1 MGTIYSISRIGT
13 FEDCR
18 LRYKYQYLDHLK
30 ADKETIEAF
39 MGSRAHEALAEL
51 YGFVKNGV
59 VKPREWLLARY
70 DDLWDKNKNLIPKIK
85 VVNAEY
91 TEDDYRR
98 KGRKGLNDY
107 YGEYAPFDQ
116 AKVVA
121 TEKNISFTLKDGSGE
136 IVFRGIID
144 RLDWNDK
151 EKIYEI
157 HDYKTSGSLLT
168 QADADG
174 DDQLGLYHIAV
185 RSLWPDADY
194 VKLIWHY
201 LLFNKQI
208 ESNRTQEKLA
218 ELEKRM
224 ILKVKEI
231 EACVDFPPQRGA
243 LCDWC
248 GFQEICPEWKHPEAM
263 KKLPKNEYLKDEGV
277 VLVAKYAE
285 LEEKKKKL
293 KTEIENLEAEETLV
307 EEAAFAFAKKNDLR
321 TIDGQGFQLTVSEK
335 EETCAP
341 MKKEDEGKWT
351 ALRELLIS
359 EGKYL
364 DVSTVNNNMLNARLR
379 TWGKDFYE
387 KVKAFLI
394 TRVTKSVSLKKK

>member
-1 MGTIYSISRIGT
+1 
-13 FEDCR
+13 
-18 LRYKYQYLDHLK
+18 
-30 ADKETIEAF
+30 

-59 VKPREWLLARY
+59 VKPRDWLLARY
-70 DDLWDKNKNLIPKIK
+70 DDLWGKNLTPAVK
-85 VVNAEY
+85 VVRSDY

-98 KGRKGLNDY
+98 KGRKCLDDY

-116 AKVVA
+116 AKLVA
-121 TEKNISFTLKDGSGE
+121 TEKEISFKLKDGNVE
-136 IVFRGIID
+136 ISFRGIID

-157 HDYKTSGSLLT
+157 HDYKTSGSLPT
-168 QADADG
+168 QADADT
-174 DDQLGLYHIAV
+174 DNQLGLYHIAV
-185 RSLWPDADY
+185 RSLWPDIDL

-201 LLFNKQI
+201 LLFNKRI
-208 ESNRTQEKLA
+208 ESSRTQEKLA
-218 ELEKRM
+218 ELEKAM

-231 EACVDFPPQRGA
+231 EACADYPPKRSA

-248 GFQEICPEWKHPEAM
+248 GFQDICPEWKHPEAM
-263 KKLPKNEYLKDEGV
+263 KKLPENEYLKDEGV
-277 VLVAKYAE
+277 VLVAKYAD
-285 LEEKKKKL
+285 LEEKKKEL
-293 KTEIENLEAEETLV
+293 KKEIESLEAEEAKV
-307 EEAAFAFAKKNDLR
+307 EEAAFAFAKKNGVR
-321 TIDGQGFQLTVSEK
+321 VIDGQGFQLTVSEK

-341 MKKEDEGKWT
+341 MKKEDEAKWT
-351 ALRELLIS
+351 ALRELLIR
-359 EGKYL
+359 EGKYQ

-394 TRVTKSVSLKKK
+394 TRVTKSVYLKKK

>member
-18 LRYKYQYLDHLK
+18 LRYKYQYVDHLK

-39 MGSRAHEALAEL
+39 MGSRVHEALEEL

-59 VKPREWLLARY
+59 VKPRDWLLARY
-70 DDLWDKNKNLIPKIK
+70 DDLWDKNLTPAVK
-85 VVNAEY
+85 VVRSDY

-98 KGRKGLNDY
+98 KGRKCLDDY

-116 AKVVA
+116 ARVVA
-121 TEKNISFTLKDGSGE
+121 TEKEISFKLNDGNDE
-136 IVFRGIID
+136 ISFRGIID

-157 HDYKTSGSLLT
+157 HDYKTSGSLPT
-168 QADADG
+168 QADADR

-185 RSLWPDADY
+185 RGLWPDIDR

-201 LLFNKQI
+201 IVFNKRI
-208 ESNRTQEKLA
+208 ESSRTQEKLA
-218 ELEKRM
+218 ELEKCM
-224 ILKVKEI
+224 IRKVKEI
-231 EACVDFPPQRGA
+231 EACADFPPKRSA

-248 GFQEICPEWKHPEAM
+248 GFQDICPEWKHPEAM
-263 KKLPKNEYLKDEGV
+263 KKLPENEYLKDEGV
-277 VLVAKYAE
+277 VLVARYAE

-293 KTEIENLEAEETLV
+293 KNEIEDLEAEEAKV
-307 EEAAFAFAKKNDLR
+307 EEAAFAFAKKNGVR
-321 TIDGQGFQLTVSEK
+321 VIDGQGFQLTVSEK

-341 MKKEDEGKWT
+341 MKKEDEAKWT

-359 EGKYL
+359 EGKYQ

-379 TWGKDFYE
+379 NWGKDFYE

-394 TRVTKSVSLKKK
+394 TRVTKSVYLKKK

>member
-18 LRYKYQYLDHLK
+18 LRYKYQYVDHLK

-70 DDLWDKNKNLIPKIK
+70 DDLWDKNLTPAVK
-85 VVNAEY
+85 VVRSDY
-91 TEDDYRR
+91 TEEDYRR
-98 KGRKGLNDY
+98 KGRKCLDDY
-107 YGEYAPFDQ
+107 YGEYAPFNQ

-121 TEKNISFTLKDGSGE
+121 TEKEISFKLKDQNDE
-136 IVFRGIID
+136 ISFRGIID

-157 HDYKTSGSLLT
+157 HDYKTSGSLPT
-168 QADADG
+168 QADADT

-185 RSLWPDADY
+185 RSLWPDIDR

-201 LLFNKQI
+201 LLFNKRI
-208 ESNRTQEKLA
+208 DSSRTQEMLA
-218 ELEKRM
+218 ELEKAM

-231 EACVDFPPQRGA
+231 EACADFPPKRSA

-263 KKLPKNEYLKDEGV
+263 KKLPENEYLKDEGV
-277 VLVAKYAE
+277 VLVARYAE
-285 LEEKKKKL
+285 LEEKKKNL
-293 KTEIENLEAEETLV
+293 KTEIENLEAEEAKV
-307 EEAAFAFAKKNDLR
+307 EEAAFAFAKKNGVR
-321 TIDGQGFQLTVSEK
+321 VIDGQGFQLTVSEK

-341 MKKEDEGKWT
+341 MKKEDEAKWT

-359 EGKYL
+359 EGRYQ

-379 TWGKDFYE
+379 TWGKDFYD
-387 KVKAFLI
+387 KIKAFLI
-394 TRVTKSVSLKKK
+394 TRVTRSVYLKKK

>member
-18 LRYKYQYLDHLK
+18 LRYKYQYVDRLK

-59 VKPREWLLARY
+59 VKPRDWLLARY
-70 DDLWDKNKNLIPKIK
+70 DDLWGKNLTPAVK
-85 VVNAEY
+85 VVRSDY

-98 KGRKGLNDY
+98 KGRKCLDDY
-107 YGEYAPFDQ
+107 YGEYTPFDQ

-121 TEKNISFTLKDGSGE
+121 TEKEISFKLKDGNDE
-136 IVFRGIID
+136 ISFRGIID

-157 HDYKTSGSLLT
+157 HDYKTSGSLPT
-168 QADADG
+168 QADADR

-185 RSLWPDADY
+185 RSLWPDIDR

-201 LLFNKQI
+201 LLFNKRI
-208 ESNRTQEKLA
+208 ESSRTQEKLA
-218 ELEKRM
+218 ELEKAM

-231 EACVDFPPQRGA
+231 EACADYPPKRSA

-248 GFQEICPEWKHPEAM
+248 GFQDICPEWKHPEAM
-263 KKLPKNEYLKDEGV
+263 KKLPENEYLKDEGV
-277 VLVAKYAE
+277 ILVAKYAE
-285 LEEKKKKL
+285 LEEKKKEL
-293 KTEIENLEAEETLV
+293 KKEIEGLEAEEAKV
-307 EEAAFAFAKKNDLR
+307 EEAAFAFAKKNDIR
-321 TIDGQGFQLTVSEK
+321 IIDGQGFQLTVLEK

-341 MKKEDEGKWT
+341 MKKEDEARWT
-351 ALRELLIS
+351 ALRDLLIS
-359 EGKYL
+359 EGKYQ

-394 TRVTKSVSLKKK
+394 TRITKSVYLKKK

>member
-18 LRYKYQYLDHLK
+18 LRYKYQYVDRLK

-59 VKPREWLLARY
+59 VKPRDWLLARY
-70 DDLWDKNKNLIPKIK
+70 DDLWGKNLTPAVK
-85 VVNAEY
+85 VVRSDY

-98 KGRKGLNDY
+98 KGRKCLDDY
-107 YGEYAPFDQ
+107 YGEYTPFDQ

-121 TEKNISFTLKDGSGE
+121 TEKEISFKLKDGNDE
-136 IVFRGIID
+136 ISFRGIID

-157 HDYKTSGSLLT
+157 HDYKTSGSLPT
-168 QADADG
+168 QADADR

-185 RSLWPDADY
+185 RSLWPDIDR

-201 LLFNKQI
+201 LLFNKRI
-208 ESNRTQEKLA
+208 ESSRTQEKLA
-218 ELEKRM
+218 ELEKAM

-231 EACVDFPPQRGA
+231 EACADYPPKRSA

-248 GFQEICPEWKHPEAM
+248 GFQDICPEWKHPEAM
-263 KKLPKNEYLKDEGV
+263 KKLPENEYLKDEGV
-277 VLVAKYAE
+277 ILVAKYAE
-285 LEEKKKKL
+285 LEEKKKEL
-293 KTEIENLEAEETLV
+293 KKEIEGLEAEEAKV
-307 EEAAFAFAKKNDLR
+307 EEAAFAFAKKNDIR
-321 TIDGQGFQLTVSEK
+321 IIDGQGFQLTVSEK

-341 MKKEDEGKWT
+341 MKKEDEAKWT

-359 EGKYL
+359 EKKYQ

-394 TRVTKSVSLKKK
+394 TRITKSVYLKKK

>member
-18 LRYKYQYLDHLK
+18 LRYKYQYVDRLK

-59 VKPREWLLARY
+59 VKPRDWLLARY
-70 DDLWDKNKNLIPKIK
+70 DDLWGKNLTPAVK
-85 VVNAEY
+85 VVRSDY

-98 KGRKGLNDY
+98 KGRKCLDDY

-116 AKVVA
+116 AKLVA
-121 TEKNISFTLKDGSGE
+121 TEKEISFKLKDGNVE
-136 IVFRGIID
+136 ISFRGIID

-157 HDYKTSGSLLT
+157 HDYKTSGSLPT
-168 QADADG
+168 QADADT
-174 DDQLGLYHIAV
+174 DNQLGLYHIAV
-185 RSLWPDADY
+185 RSLWPDIDL

-201 LLFNKQI
+201 LLFNKRI
-208 ESNRTQEKLA
+208 ESSRTQEKLA
-218 ELEKRM
+218 ELEKAM

-231 EACVDFPPQRGA
+231 EACADYPPKRSA

-248 GFQEICPEWKHPEAM
+248 GFQDICPEWKHPEAM
-263 KKLPKNEYLKDEGV
+263 KKLPENEYLKDEGV
-277 VLVAKYAE
+277 VLVAKYAD
-285 LEEKKKKL
+285 LEEKKKEL
-293 KTEIENLEAEETLV
+293 KKEIESLEAEEAKV
-307 EEAAFAFAKKNDLR
+307 EEAAFAFAKKNGVR
-321 TIDGQGFQLTVSEK
+321 VIDGQGFQLTVSEK

-341 MKKEDEGKWT
+341 MKKEDEAKWT
-351 ALRELLIS
+351 ALRELLIR
-359 EGKYL
+359 EGKYQ

-394 TRVTKSVSLKKK
+394 TRVTKSVYLKKK

>member
-18 LRYKYQYLDHLK
+18 LRYKYQYVDRLK

-59 VKPREWLLARY
+59 VKPRDWLLARY
-70 DDLWDKNKNLIPKIK
+70 DDLWGKNLTPAVK
-85 VVNAEY
+85 VVRSDY

-98 KGRKGLNDY
+98 KGRKCLDDY

-121 TEKNISFTLKDGSGE
+121 TEKEISFKLKDGNVE
-136 IVFRGIID
+136 ISFRGIID

-157 HDYKTSGSLLT
+157 HDYKTSGSLPT
-168 QADADG
+168 QADADT

-185 RSLWPDADY
+185 RSLWPDIDR

-201 LLFNKQI
+201 LLFNKRI
-208 ESNRTQEKLA
+208 ESSRTQEKLA
-218 ELEKRM
+218 ELEKAM

-231 EACVDFPPQRGA
+231 EACTDYPPKKSA

-248 GFQEICPEWKHPEAM
+248 GFQDICPEWKHPEAM
-263 KKLPKNEYLKDEGV
+263 KKLPENEYLKDEGV
-277 VLVAKYAE
+277 VLVARYAE
-285 LEEKKKKL
+285 LEEKKKEL
-293 KTEIENLEAEETLV
+293 KKEIEDLEAEEAKV
-307 EEAAFAFAKKNDLR
+307 EEAAFTFAKKNGVR
-321 TIDGQGFQLTVSEK
+321 VIDGQGFQLTVSEK

-341 MKKEDEGKWT
+341 MKKEDEAKWT
-351 ALRELLIS
+351 ALRELLIR
-359 EGKYL
+359 EGKYQ

-394 TRVTKSVSLKKK
+394 TRVTKSVYLKKK

>member
-30 ADKETIEAF
+30 ADRETIEAF

-59 VKPREWLLARY
+59 VKPREWLLTRY
-70 DDLWDKNKNLIPKIK
+70 DDLWDKNKNLISKIT
-85 VVNAEY
+85 VVNADY

-98 KGRKGLNDY
+98 KGRKCLDDY
-107 YGEYAPFDQ
+107 YREYAPFDQ

-121 TEKNISFTLKDGSGE
+121 IEKDISFSLKDGSGE
-136 IVFRGIID
+136 IIFRGIID

-157 HDYKTSGSLLT
+157 HDYKTSGSFPT

-174 DDQLGLYHIAV
+174 DEQLGLYDIAI
-185 RSLWPDADY
+185 RSQWPGVGR

-201 LLFNKQI
+201 LLFNKEI
-208 ESNRTQEKLA
+208 ESSRTQDKLA
-218 ELEKRM
+218 ELEKAM

-231 EACVDFPPQRGA
+231 EACADFPPQRSA

-263 KKLPKNEYLKDEGV
+263 KKLPENEYLKDEGV
-277 VLVAKYAE
+277 VLVARYAE

-293 KTEIENLEAEETLV
+293 KAEIEKLEMEEAKV
-307 EEAAFAFAKKNDLR
+307 EEAALAFAKKHGVHV
-321 TIDGQGFQLTVSEK
+321 IDGQGFQLAVWEK

-359 EGKYL
+359 EGKYP
-364 DVSTVNNNMLNARLR
+364 DVSTVNNNMLKARLR

>member
-18 LRYKYQYLDHLK
+18 LRYKYQYVDHLK

-59 VKPREWLLARY
+59 VKPGDWLLARY
-70 DDLWDKNKNLIPKIK
+70 DDLWGKNLTPAVK
-85 VVNAEY
+85 VVRSDY

-98 KGRKGLNDY
+98 KGRKCLDDY

-121 TEKNISFTLKDGSGE
+121 TEKEISFKLKDGNVE
-136 IVFRGIID
+136 ISFRGIID

-157 HDYKTSGSLLT
+157 HDYKTSGSLPT
-168 QADADG
+168 QADADT
-174 DDQLGLYHIAV
+174 DNQLGLYHIAV
-185 RSLWPDADY
+185 RSLWPDIDR

-201 LLFNKQI
+201 LLFNKRI
-208 ESNRTQEKLA
+208 ESSRTQEKLA
-218 ELEKRM
+218 ELEKAM

-231 EACVDFPPQRGA
+231 EACTDYPPKKSA

-248 GFQEICPEWKHPEAM
+248 GFQDICPEWKHPDAM
-263 KKLPKNEYLKDEGV
+263 KKLPENEYLKDEGV
-277 VLVAKYAE
+277 ILVARYAE
-285 LEEKKKKL
+285 LEEKKKEL
-293 KTEIENLEAEETLV
+293 KKEIEGLEAEEAKV
-307 EEAAFAFAKKNDLR
+307 EEAAFVFAKRNGVR
-321 TIDGQGFQLTVSEK
+321 VIDGQGFQLTVSEK

-341 MKKEDEGKWT
+341 MKKEDEAKWT

-359 EGKYL
+359 EKKYQ

>member
-18 LRYKYQYLDHLK
+18 LRYKYQYVDHLK

-59 VKPREWLLARY
+59 IKPREWLLARY
-70 DDLWDKNKNLIPKIK
+70 DDLWDKNLTAAIK
-85 VVNAEY
+85 VVRSDYA
-91 TEDDYRR
+91 EDDYRR
-98 KGRKGLNDY
+98 KGRKCLDDY

-121 TEKNISFTLKDGSGE
+121 TEKEISFELKDGNDKIS
-136 IVFRGIID
+136 FRGIID
-144 RLDWNDK
+144 RLDWNPK

-157 HDYKTSGSLLT
+157 HDYKTSGSLPT
-168 QADADG
+168 QADADT
-174 DDQLGLYHIAV
+174 DDQLGLYHIGV
-185 RSLWPDADY
+185 RSLWPDIDR

-201 LLFNKQI
+201 LLFNKRI
-208 ESNRTQEKLA
+208 ESSRTPEKLA
-218 ELEKRM
+218 ELEKAM

-231 EACVDFPPQRGA
+231 EACADFPPKRSA

-248 GFQEICPEWKHPEAM
+248 GFQDICPEWKHPEAM
-263 KKLPKNEYLKDEGV
+263 KKLPENEYLKDEGV
-277 VLVAKYAE
+277 VLVARYAE
-285 LEEKKKKL
+285 LEEKKKEL
-293 KTEIENLEAEETLV
+293 KKEIEGLEAEEAKV
-307 EEAAFAFAKKNDLR
+307 EEAAFVFAKRNGVR
-321 TIDGQGFQLTVSEK
+321 VIDGQGFQLTVSEK

-341 MKKEDEGKWT
+341 MKKEDEAKWT

-359 EGKYL
+359 EGKYQ

-394 TRVTKSVSLKKK
+394 TRVTKSVYLKKK

>member
-18 LRYKYQYLDHLK
+18 LRYKYQYVDRLK

-59 VKPREWLLARY
+59 VKPRDWLLARY
-70 DDLWDKNKNLIPKIK
+70 DDLWGKNLTPAVK
-85 VVNAEY
+85 VVRSDY

-98 KGRKGLNDY
+98 KGRKCLDDY

-121 TEKNISFTLKDGSGE
+121 TEKEISFKLKDGNVE
-136 IVFRGIID
+136 ISFRGIID

-151 EKIYEI
+151 EKTYEI
-157 HDYKTSGSLLT
+157 HDYKTSGSLPT
-168 QADADG
+168 QADADT
-174 DDQLGLYHIAV
+174 DNQLGLYHIAV
-185 RSLWPDADY
+185 RSLWPDIDR

-201 LLFNKQI
+201 LLFNKRI
-208 ESNRTQEKLA
+208 ESSRSQEKLA
-218 ELEKRM
+218 ELEKAM

-231 EACVDFPPQRGA
+231 EACTDYPPKKSA

-248 GFQEICPEWKHPEAM
+248 GFQDICPEWKHPEAM
-263 KKLPKNEYLKDEGV
+263 KKLPENEYLKDEGV
-277 VLVAKYAE
+277 VLVARYAE
-285 LEEKKKKL
+285 LEEKKKEL
-293 KTEIENLEAEETLV
+293 KKEIEDLEAEEAKV
-307 EEAAFAFAKKNDLR
+307 EEAAFTFAKKNGVR
-321 TIDGQGFQLTVSEK
+321 VIDGQGFQLTVLEK

-341 MKKEDEGKWT
+341 MKKEDEARWT
-351 ALRELLIS
+351 ALRDLLIS
-359 EGKYL
+359 EGKYQ

-394 TRVTKSVSLKKK
+394 TRVTKSVYLKKK

>member
-18 LRYKYQYLDHLK
+18 LRYKYQYVDRLK

-59 VKPREWLLARY
+59 IKPREWLLARY
-70 DDLWDKNKNLIPKIK
+70 DDLWDKNLTPAVK
-85 VVNAEY
+85 VVRSDY

-98 KGRKGLNDY
+98 KGRKCLDDY

-121 TEKNISFTLKDGSGE
+121 TEKEISFELKDGNDKIS
-136 IVFRGIID
+136 FRGIID

-157 HDYKTSGSLLT
+157 HDYKTSGSLPAQT
-168 QADADG
+168 DADT
-174 DDQLGLYHIAV
+174 DDQLGLYHIGV
-185 RSLWPDADY
+185 RSLWPDIDR

-201 LLFNKQI
+201 LLFNKRI
-208 ESNRTQEKLA
+208 ESSRTQEKLA
-218 ELEKRM
+218 ELEKAM

-231 EACVDFPPQRGA
+231 EACADFPPKRSA

-248 GFQEICPEWKHPEAM
+248 GFQDICPEWKHPEAM
-263 KKLPKNEYLKDEGV
+263 KKLPENEYLKDEGV
-277 VLVAKYAE
+277 VLVARYAE
-285 LEEKKKKL
+285 LEEKKKEL
-293 KTEIENLEAEETLV
+293 KKEIEGLEAEEAKV
-307 EEAAFAFAKKNDLR
+307 EEAAFAFAKKNGVR
-321 TIDGQGFQLTVSEK
+321 VIDGQGFQLTVSEK

-341 MKKEDEGKWT
+341 MKKEDEAKWT

-359 EGKYL
+359 EGKYQ

-394 TRVTKSVSLKKK
+394 TRVTKSVYLKKK

>member
-18 LRYKYQYLDHLK
+18 LRYKYQYVDHLK

-59 VKPREWLLARY
+59 VKPRDWLLARY
-70 DDLWDKNKNLIPKIK
+70 DDLWGKNLTPAVK
-85 VVNAEY
+85 VVRSDY

-98 KGRKGLNDY
+98 KGRKCLDDY

-121 TEKNISFTLKDGSGE
+121 TEKEISFKLKDGNVE
-136 IVFRGIID
+136 ISFRGIID

-157 HDYKTSGSLLT
+157 HDYKTSGSLPT
-168 QADADG
+168 QADADT

-185 RSLWPDADY
+185 RSLWPDIDR

-201 LLFNKQI
+201 LLFNKRI
-208 ESNRTQEKLA
+208 ESSRSQEKLA
-218 ELEKRM
+218 ELEKAM

-231 EACVDFPPQRGA
+231 EACTDYPPKKSA

-248 GFQEICPEWKHPEAM
+248 GFQDICPEWKHPEAM
-263 KKLPKNEYLKDEGV
+263 KKLPENEYLKDEGV
-277 VLVAKYAE
+277 VLVARYAE
-285 LEEKKKKL
+285 LEEKKKEL
-293 KTEIENLEAEETLV
+293 KKEIEDLEAEEAKV
-307 EEAAFAFAKKNDLR
+307 EEAAFTFAKKNGVR
-321 TIDGQGFQLTVSEK
+321 VIDGQGFQLTVLEK

-341 MKKEDEGKWT
+341 MKKEDEARWT
-351 ALRELLIS
+351 ALRDLLIS
-359 EGKYL
+359 EGKYQ

-394 TRVTKSVSLKKK
+394 TRVTKSVYLKKK

>member
-18 LRYKYQYLDHLK
+18 LRYKYQYVDRLK

-59 VKPREWLLARY
+59 VKPRDWLLARY
-70 DDLWDKNKNLIPKIK
+70 DDLWGKNLTPAVK
-85 VVNAEY
+85 VVRSDY

-98 KGRKGLNDY
+98 KGRKCLDDY

-121 TEKNISFTLKDGSGE
+121 TEKEISFKLKDGNVE
-136 IVFRGIID
+136 ISFRGIID

-157 HDYKTSGSLLT
+157 HDYKTSGSLPT
-168 QADADG
+168 QADADT

-185 RSLWPDADY
+185 RSLWPDIDR

-201 LLFNKQI
+201 LLFNKRI
-208 ESNRTQEKLA
+208 ESSRSQEKLA
-218 ELEKRM
+218 ELEKAM

-231 EACVDFPPQRGA
+231 EACTDYPPKKSA

-248 GFQEICPEWKHPEAM
+248 GFQDICPEWKHPEAM
-263 KKLPKNEYLKDEGV
+263 KKLPENEYLKDEGV
-277 VLVAKYAE
+277 VLVARYAE
-285 LEEKKKKL
+285 LEEKKKEL
-293 KTEIENLEAEETLV
+293 KKEIEDLEAEEAKV
-307 EEAAFAFAKKNDLR
+307 EEAAFTFAKKNGVR
-321 TIDGQGFQLTVSEK
+321 VIDGQGFQLTVLEK

-341 MKKEDEGKWT
+341 MKKEDEARWT
-351 ALRELLIS
+351 ALRDLLIS
-359 EGKYL
+359 EGKYQ

-394 TRVTKSVSLKKK
+394 TRVTKSVYLKKK

>member
-18 LRYKYQYLDHLK
+18 LRYKYQYVDRLK

-59 VKPREWLLARY
+59 VKPRDWLLARY
-70 DDLWDKNKNLIPKIK
+70 DDLWGKNLTPAVK
-85 VVNAEY
+85 VVRSDY

-98 KGRKGLNDY
+98 KGRKCLDDY

-121 TEKNISFTLKDGSGE
+121 TEKEISFKLKDGNNE
-136 IVFRGIID
+136 ISFRGIID

-151 EKIYEI
+151 EKTYEI
-157 HDYKTSGSLLT
+157 HDYKTSGSLPT
-168 QADADG
+168 QADADT

-185 RSLWPDADY
+185 RSLWPDIDR

-201 LLFNKQI
+201 LLFNKRI
-208 ESNRTQEKLA
+208 ESSRTREKLA
-218 ELEKRM
+218 ELEKAM

-231 EACVDFPPQRGA
+231 EACTDYPPKKSA

-248 GFQEICPEWKHPEAM
+248 GFQDICPDWKHPEAM
-263 KKLPKNEYLKDEGV
+263 KKLPENEYLKDEGV
-277 VLVAKYAE
+277 VLVARYAE
-285 LEEKKKKL
+285 LEEKKKEL
-293 KTEIENLEAEETLV
+293 KKEIEDLEAEEAKV
-307 EEAAFAFAKKNDLR
+307 EEAAFTFAKKNGVR
-321 TIDGQGFQLTVSEK
+321 VIDGQGFQLTVSEK

-341 MKKEDEGKWT
+341 MKKEDEARWT
-351 ALRELLIS
+351 ALRDLLIS
-359 EGKYL
+359 EGKYQ

-394 TRVTKSVSLKKK
+394 TRVTKSVYLKKK

>member
-1 MGTIYSISRIGT
+1 MGTIYSISRVGT

-18 LRYKYQYLDHLK
+18 LRYKYQYVDRLK

-59 VKPREWLLARY
+59 VKPRDWLLARY
-70 DDLWDKNKNLIPKIK
+70 DDLWGKNLTPAVK
-85 VVNAEY
+85 VVRSDY

-98 KGRKGLNDY
+98 KGRKCLDDY

-121 TEKNISFTLKDGSGE
+121 TEKEISFKLKDGNVE
-136 IVFRGIID
+136 ISFRGIID

-151 EKIYEI
+151 EKTYEI
-157 HDYKTSGSLLT
+157 HDYKTSGSLPT
-168 QADADG
+168 QADADT

-185 RSLWPDADY
+185 RSLWPDIDR

-201 LLFNKQI
+201 LLFNKRI
-208 ESNRTQEKLA
+208 ESSRSQEKLA
-218 ELEKRM
+218 ELEKAM

-231 EACVDFPPQRGA
+231 EACTDYPPKKSA

-248 GFQEICPEWKHPEAM
+248 GFQDICPEWKHPEAM
-263 KKLPKNEYLKDEGV
+263 KKLPENEYLKDEGV
-277 VLVAKYAE
+277 VLVARYAE
-285 LEEKKKKL
+285 LEEKKKEL
-293 KTEIENLEAEETLV
+293 KKEIEDLEAEEAKV
-307 EEAAFAFAKKNDLR
+307 EEAAFTFAKKNGVR
-321 TIDGQGFQLTVSEK
+321 VIDGQGFQLTVLEK

-341 MKKEDEGKWT
+341 MKKEDEARWT
-351 ALRELLIS
+351 ALRDLLIS
-359 EGKYL
+359 EGKYQ

-394 TRVTKSVSLKKK
+394 TRVTKSVYLKKK

>member
-18 LRYKYQYLDHLK
+18 LRYKYQYVDRLK

-59 VKPREWLLARY
+59 IKPRHWLLARY
-70 DDLWDKNKNLIPKIK
+70 DDLWDKNLTPAVK
-85 VVNAEY
+85 VVRSDY

-98 KGRKGLNDY
+98 KGRKCLDDY

-121 TEKNISFTLKDGSGE
+121 TEKEISFKLKDGNVE
-136 IVFRGIID
+136 ISFRGIID

-157 HDYKTSGSLLT
+157 HDYKTSGSLPT
-168 QADADG
+168 QADADT

-185 RSLWPDADY
+185 RSLWPDIDR

-201 LLFNKQI
+201 LLFNKRI
-208 ESNRTQEKLA
+208 ESSRSQEKLA
-218 ELEKRM
+218 ELEKAM

-231 EACVDFPPQRGA
+231 EACTDYPPKKSA

-248 GFQEICPEWKHPEAM
+248 GFQDICPEWKHPEAM
-263 KKLPKNEYLKDEGV
+263 KKLPENEYLKDEGV
-277 VLVAKYAE
+277 VLVARYAE
-285 LEEKKKKL
+285 LEEKKKEL
-293 KTEIENLEAEETLV
+293 KKEIEDLEAEEAKV
-307 EEAAFAFAKKNDLR
+307 EEAAFTFAKKNGVR
-321 TIDGQGFQLTVSEK
+321 VIDGQGFQLTVLEK

-341 MKKEDEGKWT
+341 MKKEDEARWT
-351 ALRELLIS
+351 ALRDLLIS
-359 EGKYL
+359 EGKYQ

-394 TRVTKSVSLKKK
+394 TRVTKSVYLKKK

>member
-18 LRYKYQYLDHLK
+18 LRYKYQYVDHLK

-59 VKPREWLLARY
+59 IKPREWLLARY
-70 DDLWDKNKNLIPKIK
+70 EDLWDKNLTPAVK
-85 VVNAEY
+85 VVRSDYN
-91 TEDDYRR
+91 EDDYRR
-98 KGRKGLNDY
+98 KGRKCLDDY
-107 YGEYAPFDQ
+107 YGEYAPFDL

-121 TEKNISFTLKDGSGE
+121 TEKEISFKLKDGNDE
-136 IVFRGIID
+136 ISFRGIID

-157 HDYKTSGSLLT
+157 HDFKTSGSLPT

-185 RSLWPDADY
+185 RSLWPDIDR

-201 LLFNKQI
+201 LLFNKRI
-208 ESNRTQEKLA
+208 ESSRTQEKLA
-218 ELEKRM
+218 ELGKDIIQR
-224 ILKVKEI
+224 VREI
-231 EACVDFPPQRGA
+231 KACTDYPPKKSA

-248 GFQEICPEWKHPEAM
+248 GFQDICPEWKHPEAM
-263 KKLPKNEYLKDEGV
+263 KKLPENEYLRDEGV
-277 VLVAKYAE
+277 VLVARYAE

-293 KTEIENLEAEETLV
+293 KNEIEGLEAEEAKV
-307 EEAAFAFAKKNDLR
+307 EEAAFAFAKKNDVHV
-321 TIDGQGFQLTVSEK
+321 IDGQGFQLSVSEK

-341 MKKEDEGKWT
+341 MKKEDEAKWT
-351 ALRELLIS
+351 ALRELLIG
-359 EGKYL
+359 EGKYQ

-394 TRVTKSVSLKKK
+394 LRVTKSVYLKKK

>member
-18 LRYKYQYLDHLK
+18 LRYKYQYVDRLK

-39 MGSRAHEALAEL
+39 MGSRAHEAFAEL

-59 VKPREWLLARY
+59 VKPRDWLLARY
-70 DDLWDKNKNLIPKIK
+70 DDLWGKNLTPAVK
-85 VVNAEY
+85 VVRSDY

-98 KGRKGLNDY
+98 KGRKCLDDY

-121 TEKNISFTLKDGSGE
+121 TEKEISFKLKDGNVE
-136 IVFRGIID
+136 ISFRGIID

-157 HDYKTSGSLLT
+157 HDYKTSGSLPT
-168 QADADG
+168 QADADT

-185 RSLWPDADY
+185 RSLWPDIDR

-201 LLFNKQI
+201 LLFNKRI
-208 ESNRTQEKLA
+208 ESSRSQEKLA
-218 ELEKRM
+218 ELEKAM

-231 EACVDFPPQRGA
+231 EACTDYPPKKSA

-248 GFQEICPEWKHPEAM
+248 GFQDICPEWKHPEAM
-263 KKLPKNEYLKDEGV
+263 KKLPENEYLKDEGV
-277 VLVAKYAE
+277 VLVARYAE
-285 LEEKKKKL
+285 LEEKKKEL
-293 KTEIENLEAEETLV
+293 KKEIEDLEAEEAKV
-307 EEAAFAFAKKNDLR
+307 EEAAFTFAKKNGVR
-321 TIDGQGFQLTVSEK
+321 VIDGQGFQLTVLEK

-341 MKKEDEGKWT
+341 MKKEDEARWT
-351 ALRELLIS
+351 ALRDLLIS
-359 EGKYL
+359 EGKYQ

-394 TRVTKSVSLKKK
+394 TRVTKSVYLKKK

>member
-18 LRYKYQYLDHLK
+18 LRYKYQYVDRLK

-59 VKPREWLLARY
+59 IKPREWLLARY
-70 DDLWDKNKNLIPKIK
+70 DDLWDKNLTPAVK
-85 VVNAEY
+85 VVRSDY

-98 KGRKGLNDY
+98 KGRKCLDDY

-121 TEKNISFTLKDGSGE
+121 TEKEISFKLKDGNVE
-136 IVFRGIID
+136 ISFRGIID

-151 EKIYEI
+151 EKTYEI
-157 HDYKTSGSLLT
+157 HDYKTSGSLPT
-168 QADADG
+168 QADADT

-185 RSLWPDADY
+185 RSLWPGIDR

-201 LLFNKQI
+201 LLFNKRI
-208 ESNRTQEKLA
+208 ESSRTQENLA
-218 ELEKRM
+218 ELEKAM

-231 EACVDFPPQRGA
+231 EACTDYPPKKSA

-248 GFQEICPEWKHPEAM
+248 GFQDICPEWKHPEAM
-263 KKLPKNEYLKDEGV
+263 KKLPENEYLKDEGV
-277 VLVAKYAE
+277 VLVARYAE
-285 LEEKKKKL
+285 LEEKKKEL
-293 KTEIENLEAEETLV
+293 KKEIEDLEAEEAKV
-307 EEAAFAFAKKNDLR
+307 EEAAFTFAKKNGVR
-321 TIDGQGFQLTVSEK
+321 VIDGQGFQLTVSEK

-341 MKKEDEGKWT
+341 MKKEDEARWT
-351 ALRELLIS
+351 ALRDLLIN
-359 EGKYL
+359 EGKYQ

-394 TRVTKSVSLKKK
+394 TRVTKSVYLKKK

>member
-18 LRYKYQYLDHLK
+18 LRYKYQYVDRLK

-59 VKPREWLLARY
+59 IKPRHWLLARY
-70 DDLWDKNKNLIPKIK
+70 DDLWDKNLTPAVK
-85 VVNAEY
+85 VVRSDY

-98 KGRKGLNDY
+98 KGRKCLDDY
-107 YGEYAPFDQ
+107 YGEYAPFDL

-121 TEKNISFTLKDGSGE
+121 TEKEISFKLKDGNDE
-136 IVFRGIID
+136 ISFRGIID

-157 HDYKTSGSLLT
+157 HDYKTSGSLPT
-168 QADADG
+168 QADADR

-185 RSLWPDADY
+185 RSLWPDIDR

-201 LLFNKQI
+201 LLFNKRI
-208 ESNRTQEKLA
+208 ESSRTQEKLA
-218 ELEKRM
+218 ELEKAM

-231 EACVDFPPQRGA
+231 EACADYPPKRSA

-248 GFQEICPEWKHPEAM
+248 GFQDICPEWKHPEAM
-263 KKLPKNEYLKDEGV
+263 KKLPENEYLKDEGV

-285 LEEKKKKL
+285 LEEKKKEL
-293 KTEIENLEAEETLV
+293 KKEIEGLEAEEAKV
-307 EEAAFAFAKKNDLR
+307 EEAAFAFAKKNGVR
-321 TIDGQGFQLTVSEK
+321 VIDGQGFQLTVSEK

-341 MKKEDEGKWT
+341 MKKEDEAKWT
-351 ALRELLIS
+351 ALRELLIR
-359 EGKYL
+359 EGKYQ

-394 TRVTKSVSLKKK
+394 TRITKSVYLKKK

>member
-13 FEDCR
+13 FGGCR
-18 LRYKYQYLDHLK
+18 LRYKYQYVDHLK

-39 MGSRAHEALAEL
+39 MGSRVHEALEEL

-59 VKPREWLLARY
+59 IKPREWLIGRY
-70 DDLWDKNKNLIPKIK
+70 EDLWKKNMTAAVK
-85 VVNAEY
+85 VIRSDY

-98 KGRKGLNDY
+98 KGRKCLDDY
-107 YGEYAPFDQ
+107 FGEYAPFDQ

-121 TEKNISFTLKDGSGE
+121 TEKEISFEFKDGNDKIS
-136 IVFRGIID
+136 FRGIID
-144 RLDWNDK
+144 RLDWDDK

-157 HDYKTSGSLLT
+157 HDYKTSGSLPT
-168 QADADG
+168 QEDADG
-174 DDQLGLYHIAV
+174 NDQLGLYHIGV
-185 RSLWPDADY
+185 RSLWPDIDR

-201 LLFNKQI
+201 LLFNKRI
-208 ESNRTQEKLA
+208 ESSRTPEKLA
-218 ELEKRM
+218 ELEKAM

-231 EACVDFPPQRGA
+231 EACADYPPKKSA

-248 GFQEICPEWKHPEAM
+248 GFQDICPEWKHPEAM
-263 KKLPKNEYLKDEGV
+263 KKLPENEYLKDEGV
-277 VLVAKYAE
+277 VLVARYAE
-285 LEEKKKKL
+285 LEEKKKEL
-293 KTEIENLEAEETLV
+293 KKEIEGLEAEEAKV
-307 EEAAFAFAKKNDLR
+307 EEAAFAFAKKNSVR
-321 TIDGQGFQLTVSEK
+321 VIDGQGFQLTVSEK

-341 MKKEDEGKWT
+341 MKKEDEAKWT

-359 EGKYL
+359 EDKYQ

-387 KVKAFLI
+387 KIKAFLI
-394 TRVTKSVSLKKK
+394 TRITKSVYLKKK

>member
-18 LRYKYQYLDHLK
+18 LRYKYQYVDHLK

-59 VKPREWLLARY
+59 IKPREWLLARY
-70 DDLWDKNKNLIPKIK
+70 DDLWDKNLTAAIK
-85 VVNAEY
+85 VVRSDYA
-91 TEDDYRR
+91 EDDYRR
-98 KGRKGLNDY
+98 KGRKCLDDY
-107 YGEYAPFDQ
+107 YGEYTPFDQ

-121 TEKNISFTLKDGSGE
+121 TEKEISFELKDGNDKIS
-136 IVFRGIID
+136 FRGIID
-144 RLDWNDK
+144 RLDWNPK

-157 HDYKTSGSLLT
+157 HDYKTSGSLPT
-168 QADADG
+168 QADADT
-174 DDQLGLYHIAV
+174 DDQLGLYHIGV
-185 RSLWPDADY
+185 RSLWPDIDR

-201 LLFNKQI
+201 LLFNKRI
-208 ESNRTQEKLA
+208 ESSRTPEKLA
-218 ELEKRM
+218 ELEKAM

-231 EACVDFPPQRGA
+231 EACADFPPKRSA

-248 GFQEICPEWKHPEAM
+248 GFQDICPEWKHPEAM
-263 KKLPKNEYLKDEGV
+263 KKLPENEYLKDEGV
-277 VLVAKYAE
+277 VLVARYAE
-285 LEEKKKKL
+285 LEEKKKEL
-293 KTEIENLEAEETLV
+293 KKEIEGLEAEEAKV
-307 EEAAFAFAKKNDLR
+307 EEAAFVFAKRNGVR
-321 TIDGQGFQLTVSEK
+321 VIDGQGFQLTVSEK

-341 MKKEDEGKWT
+341 MKKEDEAKWT

-359 EGKYL
+359 EGKYQ

-394 TRVTKSVSLKKK
+394 TRVTKSVYLKKK

>member
-13 FEDCR
+13 FKDCR
-18 LRYKYQYLDHLK
+18 LRYKYQYVDHLK
-30 ADKETIEAF
+30 VDKETIEAF

-51 YGFVKNGV
+51 YGFIKNGV

-70 DDLWDKNKNLIPKIK
+70 DDLWDKNLTAAVK
-85 VVNAEY
+85 VVRSDY

-98 KGRKGLNDY
+98 KGRKCLDDY
-107 YGEYAPFDQ
+107 YREYAPFDQ

-121 TEKNISFTLKDGSGE
+121 TEKEISFKLKDGNDE
-136 IVFRGIID
+136 ISFRGIID

-157 HDYKTSGSLLT
+157 HDYKTSGSLPT
-168 QADADG
+168 QADADS

-185 RSLWPDADY
+185 RSLWPDIDR

-201 LLFNKQI
+201 LLFNKRI
-208 ESNRTQEKLA
+208 ESSRTQEKLA
-218 ELEKRM
+218 ELGKDIIQR
-224 ILKVKEI
+224 VGEI
-231 EACVDFPPQRGA
+231 EACTDYPPKRSG

-248 GFQEICPEWKHPEAM
+248 GFQDICPEWKHPEAM
-263 KKLPKNEYLKDEGV
+263 KKLPENEYLKDEGV
-277 VLVAKYAE
+277 VLVARYAE
-285 LEEKKKKL
+285 LEEKKKEL
-293 KTEIENLEAEETLV
+293 KKEIEGLEAEEAKV
-307 EEAAFAFAKKNDLR
+307 EVAAFAFAKKNGVR
-321 TIDGQGFQLTVSEK
+321 VIDGQGFQLTVSEK

-341 MKKEDEGKWT
+341 MKKEDEAKWT

-359 EGKYL
+359 EGKYQ

-394 TRVTKSVSLKKK
+394 TRITKSVYLKKK

>member
-18 LRYKYQYLDHLK
+18 LRFKYQYVDHLK

-51 YGFVKNGV
+51 YGFVKNDV

-70 DDLWDKNKNLIPKIK
+70 DDLWDKNLTAAVK
-85 VVNAEY
+85 VVRSDY

-98 KGRKGLNDY
+98 KGRKCLDDY

-121 TEKNISFTLKDGSGE
+121 TEKEISFELKDGNDKIS
-136 IVFRGIID
+136 FRGIID

-151 EKIYEI
+151 EKTYEI
-157 HDYKTSGSLLT
+157 HDYKTSGSLPT
-168 QADADG
+168 QADADT

-185 RSLWPDADY
+185 RSLWPDIDR

-201 LLFNKQI
+201 LLFNKRI
-208 ESNRTQEKLA
+208 ESSRTPEKLA
-218 ELEKRM
+218 ELEKAM
-224 ILKVKEI
+224 ILKGKEI
-231 EACVDFPPQRGA
+231 EACADFPPKRSA

-248 GFQEICPEWKHPEAM
+248 GFQDICPEWKHPEAM
-263 KKLPKNEYLKDEGV
+263 KKLPENEYLKDEGV
-277 VLVAKYAE
+277 ILVAKYAE
-285 LEEKKKKL
+285 LEEKKKEL
-293 KTEIENLEAEETLV
+293 KNEIEGLEAEEAKV
-307 EEAAFAFAKKNDLR
+307 EEAAFAFAKKNDVR
-321 TIDGQGFQLTVSEK
+321 VIDGQGFQLTVSEK

-341 MKKEDEGKWT
+341 MKKEDEAKWT

-359 EGKYL
+359 EKKYQ

-394 TRVTKSVSLKKK
+394 TRVTKSVYLKKK